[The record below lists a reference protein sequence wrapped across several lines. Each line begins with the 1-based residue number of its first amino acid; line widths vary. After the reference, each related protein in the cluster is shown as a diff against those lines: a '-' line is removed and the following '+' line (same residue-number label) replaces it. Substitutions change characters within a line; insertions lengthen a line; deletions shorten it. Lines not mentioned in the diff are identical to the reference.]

1 MDISTSAIIAVG
13 FGNGKTTMN
22 KNLKRT
28 SQFALLA
35 GSIAAIGMLTTAL
48 VVSRR
53 PNVVEL
59 TLVQANVEAKP
70 KQRKFSMGFR
80 AYLIAKRWFDFI
92 VAAMALVA
100 LSPLMAMIAVLIKL
114 DSPGPVFFSQE
125 RVGSKVRGKNGKRSW
140 EAKAFNVYKFRTM
153 TVNNDASEHQKF
165 VQAMIKGDNATL
177 EQINGKIDGAD
188 KFKIKNDKRVTKIG
202 KFLRKTSLDELPQLF
217 NVIKGEMSIVGPRPA
232 IAYEVDVY
240 APHHYRRL
248 ESQQGITGWWQAT
261 ARSNV
266 DFETMVELDAWY
278 ADNQSFWLD
287 LKIMIMTP
295 MSVLKGKGAA

>member
-1 MDISTSAIIAVG
+1 
-13 FGNGKTTMN
+13 MN
-22 KNLKRT
+22 KNMKRT
-28 SQFALLA
+28 SQIALLA
-35 GSIAAIGMLTTAL
+35 GSIAAIGMLATAL

-53 PNVVEL
+53 PAELAPL
-59 TLVQANVEAKP
+59 TLVKPAAEAKP
-70 KQRKFSMGFR
+70 KQRKLSIGFR
-80 AYLIAKRWFDFI
+80 AYLIAKRWFDFT

-100 LSPLMAMIAVLIKL
+100 LSPLMAAIAVLIKL
-114 DSPGPVFFSQE
+114 DSPGPVFFTQE

-165 VQAMIKGDNATL
+165 VQAMIKGDNVTL
-177 EQINGKIDGAD
+177 EQINGKIEGAD

-240 APHHYRRL
+240 APHHFRRL
-248 ESQQGITGWWQAT
+248 EAQQGITGWWQAT

-266 DFETMVELDAWY
+266 DFETMVDLDAWY
-278 ADNQSFWLD
+278 VDNQSFWLD
-287 LKIMIMTP
+287 LKIMVMTP
-295 MSVLKGKGAA
+295 LSVLKGKGAA

>member
-1 MDISTSAIIAVG
+1 MAASV
-13 FGNGKTTMN
+13 
-22 KNLKRT
+22 
-28 SQFALLA
+28 
-35 GSIAAIGMLTTAL
+35 AAIGALTTAL

-53 PNVVEL
+53 PAIALPPL
-59 TLVQANVEAKP
+59 TLVKPAEPKLKAK
-70 KQRKFSMGFR
+70 KFTFGFR
-80 AYLIAKRWFDFI
+80 MYLIAKRWFDFT
-92 VAAMALVA
+92 VAALALVA
-100 LSPLMAMIAVLIKL
+100 LAPLMAAIAVLIKL

-125 RVGSKVRGKNGKRSW
+125 RVGSKVRAKNGKRSW

-153 TVNNDASEHQKF
+153 TVNNDTSEHQKF

-177 EQINGKIDGAD
+177 EAINGKIEGAD

-217 NVIKGEMSIVGPRPA
+217 NVLKGEMSIVGPRPA

-240 APHHYRRL
+240 APHHFRRL
-248 ESQQGITGWWQAT
+248 ETQQGITGWWQAT

-287 LKIMIMTP
+287 LKIMLMTP
-295 MSVLKGKGAA
+295 ISVLKGKGAA

>member
-1 MDISTSAIIAVG
+1 M
-13 FGNGKTTMN
+13 
-22 KNLKRT
+22 
-28 SQFALLA
+28 LA
-35 GSIAAIGMLTTAL
+35 TAL

-53 PNVVEL
+53 PAELAPL
-59 TLVQANVEAKP
+59 TLVQPAVEAKP
-70 KQRKFSMGFR
+70 KQRKLSIGFR
-80 AYLIAKRWFDFI
+80 AYLVAKRWFDFT

-100 LSPLMAMIAVLIKL
+100 LSPLMAAIAVLIKL
-114 DSPGPVFFSQE
+114 DSPGPVFFTQE

-177 EQINGKIDGAD
+177 EQINGKIEGAD

-240 APHHYRRL
+240 SPHHFRRL
-248 ESQQGITGWWQAT
+248 EAQQGITGWWQAT

-266 DFETMVELDAWY
+266 DFETMVDLDAWY
-278 ADNQSFWLD
+278 VDNQSFWLD
-287 LKIMIMTP
+287 LKIMVMTP
-295 MSVLKGKGAA
+295 LSVLKGKGAA

>member
-1 MDISTSAIIAVG
+1 
-13 FGNGKTTMN
+13 MN
-22 KNLKRT
+22 KTMKRT
-28 SQFALLA
+28 SQIALLA
-35 GSIAAIGMLTTAL
+35 GSITAIGMLATAL
-48 VVSRR
+48 VVSRH
-53 PNVVEL
+53 PAELAPL
-59 TLVQANVEAKP
+59 TLVKPAVEAKP
-70 KQRKFSMGFR
+70 KQRSLSISFR
-80 AYLIAKRWFDFI
+80 AYLVAKRWFDFT

-100 LSPLMAMIAVLIKL
+100 LSPLMAAIAVLIKL
-114 DSPGPVFFSQE
+114 DSPGPVFFTQE

-177 EQINGKIDGAD
+177 EQINGKIEGAD

-240 APHHYRRL
+240 APHHFRRL
-248 ESQQGITGWWQAT
+248 EAQQGITGWWQAT

-266 DFETMVELDAWY
+266 DFETMVDLDAWY
-278 ADNQSFWLD
+278 VDNQSFWLD
-287 LKIMIMTP
+287 LKIMVMTP
-295 MSVLKGKGAA
+295 LSVLKGKGAA